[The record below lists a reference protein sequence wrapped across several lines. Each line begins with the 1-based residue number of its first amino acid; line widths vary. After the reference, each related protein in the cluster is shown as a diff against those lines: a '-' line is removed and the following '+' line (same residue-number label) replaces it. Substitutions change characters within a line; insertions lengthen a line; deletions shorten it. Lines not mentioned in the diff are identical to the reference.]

1 MATLI
6 QINVLIADY
15 FKFACSKKQEG
26 GTNLNLSS
34 GSGQWRPPG
43 QGWLKINTDSSFI
56 KSKKIGVSGVIIRDE
71 NGRFLSGLTRKHA
84 TVDLLM
90 TEVLALRDGIA
101 LASSLGLNKVVLES
115 NCLEA
120 VRACRKEIQKG
131 EITPILE
138 DIWCLKQRFEKC
150 GVTWTQR
157 QGNQVAHVVA
167 ALTRDNLLPQ
177 NWTYI
182 IPDSVKSFIEKDR
195 RVLFRNT
202 NEGHI

>member
-15 FKFACSKKQEG
+15 FKFTSSNKQEG

-34 GSGQWRPPG
+34 GSGQWRPPR

-56 KSKKIGVSGVIIRDE
+56 KSKIGVSGVIIRDE
-71 NGRFLSGLTRKHA
+71 NGRFLSRLTRKHA
-84 TVDLLM
+84 TVDPLM
-90 TEVLALRDGIA
+90 AEALALRDGIT

-115 NCLEA
+115 DCLEA
-120 VRACRKEIQKG
+120 VRACRKKIQRA

-138 DIWCLKQRFEKC
+138 DIWCLKQRFERC

-167 ALTRDNLLPQ
+167 ALATD
-177 NWTYI
+177 
-182 IPDSVKSFIEKDR
+182 
-195 RVLFRNT
+195 
-202 NEGHI
+202 